1 MIDESDQASASV
13 ARFFTIAE
21 IARQFGVSEKWVRRR
36 IAEGQLPVHQMGRLI
51 RISEAD
57 AAAYIKKSRITNI
70 SG

>member
-1 MIDESDQASASV
+1 MIDESESAGKSV

-36 IAEGQLPVHQMGRLI
+36 IAEGQLPAHPMGRLI

-57 AAAYIKKSRITNI
+57 ALAYVKRSLVTDI